1 MAFYGNER
9 RTTGR
14 LMREFVVEI
23 KNGNGKQKIYSLDFS
38 PDGMKVGAPQLRLA
52 VGEHVE
58 IFLDKN
64 GNTWSFQGL
73 VVRQDATRQ
82 IRRVGRDA
90 NTFFVKID
98 DEKFAAFVKQN
109 FSV

>member
-23 KNGNGKQKIYSLDFS
+23 RGGKGLQKIYSLDFS
-38 PDGMKVGAPQLRLA
+38 SDGMKVGAPQLRLA
-52 VGEHVE
+52 VGEQIE
-58 IFLDKN
+58 IFLDSN
-64 GNTWSFQGL
+64 GTKMSFLGQ
-73 VVRQDATRQ
+73 VARQDCTRQ

-90 NTFFVKID
+90 NTFFVKIAD
-98 DEKFAAFVKQN
+98 DTFTEFVKKN